1 MGWNKMEIPIVSG
14 VDCIRNPTIN
24 DGQGN
29 FIQIYFNNIPYFRAG
44 ERNHYELLEDFLKEV
59 SINDFEKEKKEG
71 IGFYDTF
78 IPVKKGSLYELVGAG
93 TIEEATII
101 KENINELSGR
111 GHIAIRG
118 YSEKYNLYPNIKH
131 ISKILKHFE
140 DPLIFVGSEYW
151 TEEERGFVE
160 NYGQEEDMGGE
171 DEEPLDGNN
180 SQF

>member
-1 MGWNKMEIPIVSG
+1 MEIPIVSG
-14 VDCIRNPTIN
+14 FDVIRNPIIN
-24 DGQGN
+24 GGEGN

-44 ERNHYELLEDFLKEV
+44 EREHYELLEDFLKEV
-59 SINDFEKEKKEG
+59 GINDFEKEKRDG
-71 IGFYDTF
+71 NGFCNLS

-93 TIEEATII
+93 TISESTII
-101 KENINELSGR
+101 KENIDELDGR

-151 TEEERGFVE
+151 TEEKREFVE
-160 NYGQEEDMGGE
+160 NYNNEEDLGGE
-171 DEEPLDGNN
+171 NINFFEDSGNN
-180 SQF
+180 F